1 MKLSRTFTALAAT
14 SALTLAACSNAQE
27 TADEVA
33 DNATEQA
40 SRAVESATNAAGS
53 AADNAKDAASDAADA
68 AADQKYPDILSAEL
82 SGPNSV
88 EYDIAVTVSS
98 PYDSPDRYADG
109 WRVLDEDGFPTI
121 TPTSSLLPARV
132 ALSSSPR
139 ASPRSP
145 SKATTKNTVTAARP
159 SPSMCRA
166 RFPARSTAARAL
178 VLPQISH
185 IPRRGLRGL
194 A

>member
-1 MKLSRTFTALAAT
+1 MKLSRVFTALAAT

-40 SRAVESATNAAGS
+40 SSAVESATG
-53 AADNAKDAASDAADA
+53 DA

-82 SGPNSV
+82 SGPNGT

-109 WRVLDEDGFPTI
+109 WRVLDEDGNVLAEHELAHDHANEQPFTRSRGPFEIPDNVNEITVEGHDQEHGYGGETI
-121 TPTSSLLPARV
+121 TIDV
-132 ALSSSPR
+132 PR
-139 ASPRSP
+139 
-145 SKATTKNTVTAARP
+145 
-159 SPSMCRA
+159 
-166 RFPARSTAARAL
+166 
-178 VLPQISH
+178 
-185 IPRRGLRGL
+185 
-194 A
+194 

>member
-1 MKLSRTFTALAAT
+1 MKLSRTFTTLAAT

-40 SRAVESATNAAGS
+40 SSAVESAT
-53 AADNAKDAASDAADA
+53 ADA

-82 SGPNSV
+82 SGPDGT

-109 WRVLDEDGFPTI
+109 WRVLDEDGNVLAEHELAHDHANEQPFTRSRGPFIIPEGVAKITVEGHDQEHGYGGETI
-121 TPTSSLLPARV
+121 TIDV
-132 ALSSSPR
+132 PR
-139 ASPRSP
+139 
-145 SKATTKNTVTAARP
+145 
-159 SPSMCRA
+159 
-166 RFPARSTAARAL
+166 
-178 VLPQISH
+178 
-185 IPRRGLRGL
+185 
-194 A
+194 

>member
-40 SRAVESATNAAGS
+40 SSAVESATG
-53 AADNAKDAASDAADA
+53 DA

-82 SGPNSV
+82 SGPDGT

-109 WRVLDEDGFPTI
+109 WRVLDEDGNVLAEHELAHDHANEQPFTRSRGPFVIPEGVAKITVEGHDQEHGYGGETI
-121 TPTSSLLPARV
+121 TIDV
-132 ALSSSPR
+132 PR
-139 ASPRSP
+139 
-145 SKATTKNTVTAARP
+145 
-159 SPSMCRA
+159 
-166 RFPARSTAARAL
+166 
-178 VLPQISH
+178 
-185 IPRRGLRGL
+185 
-194 A
+194 

>member
-53 AADNAKDAASDAADA
+53 AADNAKDAASDTADA
-68 AADQKYPDILSAEL
+68 TEQKYPDILSAEL
-82 SGPNSV
+82 SGPDGT

-109 WRVLDEDGFPTI
+109 WRVLDEDGNVLAEHELAHDHANEQPFTRSRGPFVIPEGVAKITVEGHDQEHGYGGETI
-121 TPTSSLLPARV
+121 TIDV
-132 ALSSSPR
+132 PR
-139 ASPRSP
+139 
-145 SKATTKNTVTAARP
+145 
-159 SPSMCRA
+159 
-166 RFPARSTAARAL
+166 
-178 VLPQISH
+178 
-185 IPRRGLRGL
+185 
-194 A
+194 

>member
-40 SRAVESATNAAGS
+40 SSAVESATG
-53 AADNAKDAASDAADA
+53 DA

-82 SGPNSV
+82 SGPDGT

-109 WRVLDEDGFPTI
+109 WRVLDEDGNVLAEHELAHDHANEQPFTRSRGPFIIPEGVAKITVEGHDQEHGYGGETI
-121 TPTSSLLPARV
+121 TIDV
-132 ALSSSPR
+132 PR
-139 ASPRSP
+139 
-145 SKATTKNTVTAARP
+145 
-159 SPSMCRA
+159 
-166 RFPARSTAARAL
+166 
-178 VLPQISH
+178 
-185 IPRRGLRGL
+185 
-194 A
+194 

>member
-1 MKLSRTFTALAAT
+1 MKPSRTFTALAAT

-40 SRAVESATNAAGS
+40 SSAVESATG
-53 AADNAKDAASDAADA
+53 DA

-82 SGPNSV
+82 SGPDGT

-109 WRVLDEDGFPTI
+109 WRVLDEDGNVLAEHELAHDHANEQPFTRSRGPFIIPEGVAKITVEGHDQEHGYGGETI
-121 TPTSSLLPARV
+121 TIDV
-132 ALSSSPR
+132 PR
-139 ASPRSP
+139 
-145 SKATTKNTVTAARP
+145 
-159 SPSMCRA
+159 
-166 RFPARSTAARAL
+166 
-178 VLPQISH
+178 
-185 IPRRGLRGL
+185 
-194 A
+194 